1 MEEFADD
8 LQSLGPRDGADD
20 GGLDAGDEGLPRE
33 AIDVDCFDELLN
45 APLVDSP
52 RNARPPSAAGDEERR
67 LASGEV
73 LPFETVHA
81 WLRKLAAGG
90 DAPRTLPLRPS
101 ASPFAPSLPLE
112 CTEMHTSPSV
122 GGRKAPDTLTRC
134 ASKKRFDVWSTK

>member
-52 RNARPPSAAGDEERR
+52 RNARPPPAAGDEERR

-73 LPFETVHA
+73 LPFETVHIQHRHQFNA
-81 WLRKLAAGG
+81 SIAPCDGCRLALI
-90 DAPRTLPLRPS
+90 DARRN
-101 ASPFAPSLPLE
+101 
-112 CTEMHTSPSV
+112 
-122 GGRKAPDTLTRC
+122 
-134 ASKKRFDVWSTK
+134 